1 MVVSGLENDVQYNIS
16 VSISDLPE
24 YLGNVVTV
32 DSALVFSEPIGS
44 RLWSKWSNNYI

>member
-1 MVVSGLENDVQYNIS
+1 MEVVNVVSGLENDVQYNIS

-32 DSALVFSEPIGS
+32 DL
-44 RLWSKWSNNYI
+44 RN